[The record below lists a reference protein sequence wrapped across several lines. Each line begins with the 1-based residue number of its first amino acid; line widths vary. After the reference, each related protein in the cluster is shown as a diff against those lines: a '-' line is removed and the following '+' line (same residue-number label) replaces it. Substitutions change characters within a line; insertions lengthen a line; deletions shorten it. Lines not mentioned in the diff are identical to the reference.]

1 MAPRAHARERY
12 SFASLPETL
21 ELPDLIAV
29 QRDSFE
35 WFLRDGL
42 REAFEDISPIK
53 GFSDDLLLELEFDPT
68 DEDLSPKPKFT
79 VAECRER
86 DMTYASPVFVK
97 ARFLNRQTGEI
108 KEQVVFM
115 GDFPKMTEKGTFIIN
130 GTERVVVSQLVR
142 SPGVI
147 FEPGERFRLRNLSKH
162 QMVKGTI
169 HPYRGEWLEFD

>member
-1 MAPRAHARERY
+1 MASRASARERY
-12 SFASLPETL
+12 SFATLSESL

-35 WFLRDGL
+35 WFLKDGL

-53 GFSDDLLLELEFDPT
+53 GFSDDLQLELEFDPD
-68 DEDLSPKPKFT
+68 DEDLCPKPKFT

-86 DMTYASPVFVK
+86 DMTYASPVFVR
-97 ARFLNRQTGEI
+97 ARFLNKPTGEI

-142 SPGVI
+142 SPGVKI
-147 FEPGERFRLRNLSKH
+147 GRAH
-162 QMVKGTI
+162 V
-169 HPYRGEWLEFD
+169 